1 MQSAEDVARAEEAEA
16 AFHARLNAARHELE
30 TTVNPFERYKAATI
44 VERMTCNRVDVPNFP
59 DDHLWLGNLDNR
71 HYPDL
76 ERYMKRC
83 RRLWREQV
91 VNASSR

>member
-1 MQSAEDVARAEEAEA
+1 MQSEEDVAKAMEGER
-16 AFHARLNAARHELE
+16 AFHARLSAARHELE
-30 TTVNPFERYKAATI
+30 TAVNPFERYEAARI
-44 VERMTCNRVDVPNFP
+44 VGRMTGNRVDVPRFP

-71 HYPDL
+71 HYPEL

-91 VNASSR
+91 VNAKT